1 MTRKPTPSN
10 KRKVLC
16 IQPIHEVGMAL
27 LRERA
32 DIELI
37 VPESVEPKAWMPL
50 LGDVEAIVVRLG
62 NITAEVIAAAPKLQ
76 LVSRHGVGVD
86 NIDVAAA
93 TKAGVIVATVGL
105 ANAPSV
111 AEQTLMMI
119 LSLAKRSQD
128 FDRAVRTGDYF
139 RKFKLEA
146 MDIAGKSILIVG
158 LGRIGSRVAALTRA
172 VGMVPL
178 GIDPAFTPDQIK
190 AMGCEPVTD
199 LHRALPRADFLTL
212 HIPLEP
218 ATRGLIGAKELAL
231 MKPTAYVINCAR
243 GGIVDEAALL
253 DALNSRRLNGAGLD
267 VQAKEPPDLT
277 DPLLACDRIL
287 LAPHSAAT
295 SLEGLKRMATVVAQ
309 NVLDHIDGC
318 LPESHVFNPQ
328 VLRNT

>member
-1 MTRKPTPSN
+1 MSSALKASN

-16 IQPIHEVGMAL
+16 IQPIHEVGMAI
-27 LRERA
+27 LRSRP

-37 VPESVEPKAWMPL
+37 VPESQEPSAWMPL
-50 LGDVEAIVVRLG
+50 LCDVEAIVVRLSQ
-62 NITAEVIAAAPKLQ
+62 ITAEVIAAAPKLQ

-119 LSLAKRSQD
+119 LALAKRTQD
-128 FDRAVRTGDYF
+128 FDRAVRTGEYT

-146 MDIAGKSILIVG
+146 IDIAGKSILIVG
-158 LGRIGSRVAALTRA
+158 LGRIGSRVAAITRA

-178 GIDPAFTPDQIK
+178 GLDPAFSAEQIR
-190 AMGCEPVTD
+190 ALGCEPVMD
-199 LHRALPRADFLTL
+199 LHTALPRVDFLTV
-212 HIPLEP
+212 HVPLEP
-218 ATRGLIGAKELAL
+218 ATRGMIGVKELAR
-231 MKPTAYVINCAR
+231 MKPSAYVINCAR

-253 DALNSRRLNGAGLD
+253 DALNSGRLKGAGLD
-267 VQAKEPPDLT
+267 VQATEPPAMS
-277 DPLLACDRIL
+277 DPLLACERIL

-295 SLEGLKRMATVVAQ
+295 TVEGMQRMATNVAQ
-309 NVLDHIDGC
+309 NVLDQFDGR
-318 LPESHVFNPQ
+318 LPESHIFNPE
-328 VLRNT
+328 VRRA